1 MESKVK
7 VKSEGK
13 LHFCA
18 VIGSEAFRVSY
29 TTAIVDDWIKQLKFL
44 SIIAELKPQS
54 AYSTFVDGYKGKL
67 TYLMSTILSL
77 GDLLKPLGDVIRFK
91 FIPAITC
98 GHWWSDNDRI
108 LLSLPVRFG
117 GLEIPLFH
125 NDAKYEYGNSRKL
138 TQLIKDQNQ
147 IYSVSKAGQ
156 KSIKSNIK
164 INKEEQ

>member
-1 MESKVK
+1 MFYKSSRSYLIVKEQHYNKAVDVFMESKVK

-29 TTAIVDDWIKQLKFL
+29 TTSIVDDWIKQLKFL
-44 SIIAELKPQS
+44 SIIAELEPQS

-98 GHWWSDNDRI
+98 GH
-108 LLSLPVRFG
+108 
-117 GLEIPLFH
+117 
-125 NDAKYEYGNSRKL
+125 
-138 TQLIKDQNQ
+138 
-147 IYSVSKAGQ
+147 
-156 KSIKSNIK
+156 
-164 INKEEQ
+164 

>member
-13 LHFCA
+13 RLFCA

-44 SIIAELKPQS
+44 SIIAELEPQS

-98 GHWWSDNDRI
+98 GHWW
-108 LLSLPVRFG
+108 
-117 GLEIPLFH
+117 
-125 NDAKYEYGNSRKL
+125 
-138 TQLIKDQNQ
+138 
-147 IYSVSKAGQ
+147 
-156 KSIKSNIK
+156 
-164 INKEEQ
+164 